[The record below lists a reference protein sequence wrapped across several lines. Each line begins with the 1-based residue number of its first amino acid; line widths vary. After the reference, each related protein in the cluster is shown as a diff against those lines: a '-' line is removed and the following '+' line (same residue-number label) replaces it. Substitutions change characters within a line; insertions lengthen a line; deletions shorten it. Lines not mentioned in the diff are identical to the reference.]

1 MADLEKTAAAIIG
14 AGAAGLAVAA
24 CLKRAGI
31 PFVILE
37 RSDKIGSAWCQ
48 HYDRLHLHTDKAH
61 STLPY
66 LPFPKEAPKYPSRQ
80 QVIEYLETY
89 AKHFALEPRFNQE
102 VISTKQENGTWITET
117 RTQSFLSK
125 DLIVATGY
133 ASQPVRPSW
142 PGLEN
147 FSGEL
152 LHSSEYKNGIKFEG
166 QNVLVVGFGN
176 SGGEIAIDLVEHGA
190 RVALSVRSPVNVI
203 PRDVL
208 GIPVLALGIAMSWL
222 PAPIA
227 DALSGPLRHV
237 MIGDLSKFG
246 LRQLPYGPMTQ
257 IRRDRRVPLLD
268 IGTIDL
274 IKQKRIKVRPGI
286 TAFEPEG
293 VRFADGTTEPYDAV
307 ILATGYRPNVC
318 TFLESVDGAM
328 DASGQPTTSGREAHL
343 RGLYFCGFYVSPT
356 GMLREIGIEA
366 KRIADD
372 ISKNKM
378 SDVRYKS

>member
-1 MADLEKTAAAIIG
+1 MSAAEKTEVVIIG
-14 AGAAGLAVAA
+14 AGAAGLAAGA

-31 PFVILE
+31 PFIILE
-37 RSDKIGSAWCQ
+37 RSDRIGSAWHQ
-48 HYDRLHLHTDKAH
+48 HYDRLHLHTDKGH
-61 STLPY
+61 SALPY
-66 LPFPKEAPKYPSRQ
+66 LPFPKSVPKYPSRQ
-80 QVIEYLETY
+80 QVIDYLENY

-117 RTQSFLSK
+117 RTHSFLSN

-166 QNVLVVGFGN
+166 KNVLVVGFGN

-222 PAPIA
+222 PTPLA
-227 DALSGPLRHV
+227 DALSRPLRQV
-237 MIGDLSKFG
+237 TIGDLSKFG
-246 LRQLPYGPMTQ
+246 LRKLPYGPMTQ
-257 IRRDRRVPLLD
+257 IRRDSRIPLLD

-274 IKQKRIKVRPGI
+274 IKRGRINVRPGI
-286 TAFEPEG
+286 TAFEPAA
-293 VRFADGTTEPYDAV
+293 VRFTDGTTEPYDTV
-307 ILATGYRPNVC
+307 ILATGYRPNVE
-318 TFLESVDGAM
+318 TFLQSVDGAV
-328 DASGQPTTSGREAHL
+328 DARGQPTTSGREAPVP
-343 RGLYFCGFYVSPT
+343 GLYFCGFYVSPT

-366 KRIADD
+366 KNIANH
-372 ISKNKM
+372 ILNNK
-378 SDVRYKS
+378 K